1 MAKVPLLEKTCR
13 RLLVLIMPVFL
24 FLSLSSCLGV
34 NADIVLNP
42 DNSGTLALEYRI
54 SHFLDSLGKQDG
66 NERWLPLP
74 VGKADFERTIARL
87 PNMKMLSFSSRDDGK
102 DIIITVKLEFKNM
115 DALLKFLDAAG
126 EKAVFVRENASSKLT
141 LVLSEGG
148 AEGNKDLQDLFE
160 KVSAGYF
167 VNISLSL
174 PNEGRLNA
182 PSLKGGEMQG
192 KGKKLTCAL
201 PLSEILASK
210 EAMKLEFIW

>member
-1 MAKVPLLEKTCR
+1 MNTHGI
-13 RLLVLIMPVFL
+13 LVLPFL
-24 FLSLSSCLGV
+24 LLLSLSSCLGV

-42 DNSGTLALEYRI
+42 DNSGTVNLEYRI
-54 SHFLDSLGKQDG
+54 SHVFESLGKQDG

-87 PNMKMLSFSSRDDGK
+87 NGTEGRGSSPAMKMLSFSSRDDGT

-126 EKAVFVRENASSKLT
+126 EKAVFVRENASSRLT
-141 LVLSEGG
+141 LTLSEGG
-148 AEGNKDLQDLFE
+148 GGGNKDLEALFA

-167 VNISLSL
+167 VNISLNL
-174 PNEGRLNA
+174 PHEGVLNA
-182 PSLKGGEMQG
+182 PSLEGGEIQDR
-192 KGKKLTCAL
+192 GKKLSCTL
-201 PLSEILASK
+201 PLSGILASK